1 MKIGEIRAEL
11 ESYGI
16 STKAFLEKKE
26 MIAALTKARAEGKQ
40 PLKSAAATSS
50 SSSSSSSSKQQKQSA
65 GSGST
70 ASSAKAS
77 SSSADAKASRDGR
90 IKEETAKASGMGV
103 SDLKKEL
110 ARMGVSTKSF
120 FEKSEFVRAYAEAV
134 VDGVGVNGNA
144 GGGNVDSG
152 EPYDPE
158 YRDVVMQKMGRSDP
172 RMLQGT
178 VIDIPLK
185 QR

>member
-16 STKAFLEKKE
+16 STKSFLEKKE
-26 MIAALTKARAEGKQ
+26 MVAALTKARAEGKQ
-40 PLKSAAATSS
+40 PIKSAASSSAKQQQQSAGSTASSSSAKTSS
-50 SSSSSSSSKQQKQSA
+50 SSSA
-65 GSGST
+65 GST
-70 ASSAKAS
+70 
-77 SSSADAKASRDGR
+77 KASRDDR
-90 IKEETAKASGMGV
+90 IKEEMAKASTMGV
-103 SDLKKEL
+103 ADLKKEL
-110 ARMGVSTKSF
+110 KMRGISTKSF

-144 GGGNVDSG
+144 AGGGSPNVDSG
-152 EPYDPE
+152 EPFDPE

-185 QR
+185 RR

>member
-26 MIAALTKARAEGKQ
+26 MVAALTKARAEGKQ
-40 PLKSAAATSS
+40 PIKSKSSSTTTKQQQSAGSTSS
-50 SSSSSSSSKQQKQSA
+50 SSSAKTSSRSSSSGTKV
-65 GSGST
+65 
-70 ASSAKAS
+70 
-77 SSSADAKASRDGR
+77 SRDDR
-90 IKEETAKASGMGV
+90 IKEEMTKASTMGV
-103 SDLKKEL
+103 ADLKKEL
-110 ARMGVSTKSF
+110 AKMGISTKSF

-144 GGGNVDSG
+144 GGSPKVDSG

-172 RMLQGT
+172 RLLQGT

-185 QR
+185 RR